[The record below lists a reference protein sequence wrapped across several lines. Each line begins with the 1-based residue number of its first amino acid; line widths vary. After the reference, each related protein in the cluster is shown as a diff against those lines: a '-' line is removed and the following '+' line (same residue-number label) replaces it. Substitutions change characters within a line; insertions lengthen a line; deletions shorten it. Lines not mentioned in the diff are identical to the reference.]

1 MDFCKPIKVKRKKNL
16 DVEEFERDFLVPQCP
31 VIIED
36 HMSDLPQSKW
46 SIDYLLERV
55 SDNKINVR
63 GRTNQEDYRVG
74 KNYILRTTTFGE
86 YVTDMKKANARGISS
101 YMAVQN
107 ISKVFPEIASEFK
120 MPKYVKKI
128 HNGPFLWIAHSS
140 HYEFCHFDSS
150 EGMLMMINGIKNI
163 KLYRSS
169 DLDYLYPNPLGSKGK
184 TIQSQVDCEN
194 PDTMKHPNF
203 LKAQCYSC
211 VLREGEMLY
220 IPAFWWHQVT
230 SETEAVSVNIFFGD
244 EGSNSFIS
252 RHLIS
257 PSWPAFKYWLL
268 NVIEQNRPHDSFVR
282 TLERLSLCVENF
294 LLKQF
299 HEIPTPEQLS
309 FLLQTIM
316 DHIGVKKLPEFTH
329 GGKHPPMLKIRGLRW
344 R

>member
-1 MDFCKPIKVKRKKNL
+1 MDFCKPIKVKREKSL
-16 DVEEFERDFLVPQCP
+16 DVEEFERNFLMPQCP

-36 HMSDLPQSKW
+36 HLNDLPQSKW
-46 SIDYLLERV
+46 SIDYLLKRV

-74 KNYILRTTTFGE
+74 KNYIIRTTTFGE
-86 YVTDMKKANARGISS
+86 YITDIEKANAKGVSS

-107 ISKVFPEIASEFK
+107 ISKVFPEIYSEFQ
-120 MPKYVKKI
+120 MPRYVKKI
-128 HNGPFLWIAHSS
+128 HNGPFLWIARGG

-150 EGMLMMINGIKNI
+150 EGMLMMISGIKRI
-163 KLYRSS
+163 KLYNSS
-169 DLDYLYPNPLGSKGK
+169 DLDNLYPNPLGSKGK

-194 PDTMKHPNF
+194 PDVSKHPDF
-203 LKAQCYSC
+203 LKAQCFSC
-211 VLREGEMLY
+211 VLRGGEMLY

-230 SETEAVSVNIFFGD
+230 SETEAVSVNVFFGD
-244 EGSNSFIS
+244 EGSNCFVS
-252 RHLIS
+252 RHLTS

-268 NVIEQNRPHDSFVR
+268 NIIEQNRPHDSFAR
-282 TLERLSLCVENF
+282 TLERLPLCVENF

-299 HEIPTPEQLS
+299 HEVATPEQLD

-316 DHIGVKKLPEFTH
+316 EHVGVTKLPEFTQ